1 VAITGGPYSR
11 RGPQRRLPYP
21 PSMLEINFVSE
32 APLLFT
38 QRARYILILRPAHG
52 RLRPPKPLRP
62 YLVLP
67 RTCLLNLLT
76 VIPFRH
82 CRLRSFPLLTRQGR
96 TQVLHRPPPLHREAQ
111 KITTRQVL
119 NFKEP
124 RMGVERAAGTSK
136 RPCTARIR
144 CRVPAHHI
152 ILRALMRC
160 YRSRN
165 HNRGRHGLRCTR

>member
-1 VAITGGPYSR
+1 MAITGGPYNQ
-11 RGPQRRLPYP
+11 RGLQRRLSYP
-21 PSMLEINFVSE
+21 PSMLEINFVNE

-38 QRARYILILRPAHG
+38 QRARYILILRPARG

-62 YLVLP
+62 SLVLP

-76 VIPFRH
+76 VIPFRLY
-82 CRLRSFPLLTRQGR
+82 RLRSFPLLTRQGR
-96 TQVLHRPPPLHREAQ
+96 TQVPPRPPPLHRGAL

-119 NFKEP
+119 NFKEA
-124 RMGVERAAGTSK
+124 RMGVGRAAGTSR
-136 RPCTARIR
+136 RPYTARIR

-165 HNRGRHGLRCTR
+165 HNRGSHGLRCTR